1 MTPLSELPEAPTAE
15 GQDVTH
21 KSTIARFATLLG
33 AFRLKKYP
41 QNTKNNDGCLSTLFS
56 SSSSAS
62 CSVPSLSLTS
72 YHHHTEG
79 GSHSH
84 EETKQQ
90 VEEHAASNLA
100 RPIDAKPA
108 RGTDSTVKLQN
119 VTDPKNTI
127 GTTTTTTIHQLP
139 LKMLDNLAASF
150 LTLVDARLRAYIT
163 ILARHGVSLS
173 DYPALDAEEQRE
185 GVLAVERKLDTLL
198 EVGSGVAIENMVAFF
213 RITEQPEEEQ
223 KDGGVRMP
231 LVMETTFDVAIPEVA
246 GGGTQLVTVAAAATG
261 NIEAFFDADGKMLTR
276 VHVEVDTHE
285 LLAQLIDR
293 ASLVMSV
300 ALDIVVAVSALPP
313 HVPPAPLPKHE
324 QPLDHP
330 KPKPVEAQ
338 VSLAIVS
345 PEMSTNSSKRGC
357 EPPPLELEETST
369 TEDLS
374 PESCANIVD
383 FVIGEVNHIIFPP
396 LKRLKTA

>member
-1 MTPLSELPEAPTAE
+1 MAPLLEPPVAPTHE
-15 GQDVTH
+15 GQDATH

-56 SSSSAS
+56 SASSAS

-79 GSHSH
+79 GCHSH
-84 EETKQQ
+84 DEAKQQ

-119 VTDPKNTI
+119 VTTTDTKNTTS
-127 GTTTTTTIHQLP
+127 TTTTMIHQLP
-139 LKMLDNLAASF
+139 LKMLDNLASSF

-173 DYPALDAEEQRE
+173 DCPALDAEEQRE

-213 RITEQPEEEQ
+213 RIEPEAVEQTT
-223 KDGGVRMP
+223 KDGGVRLP

-246 GGGTQLVTVAAAATG
+246 GGGTQLVTVAAAAKG
-261 NIEAFFDADGKMLTR
+261 NIE
-276 VHVEVDTHE
+276 
-285 LLAQLIDR
+285 
-293 ASLVMSV
+293 
-300 ALDIVVAVSALPP
+300 
-313 HVPPAPLPKHE
+313 
-324 QPLDHP
+324 
-330 KPKPVEAQ
+330 
-338 VSLAIVS
+338 
-345 PEMSTNSSKRGC
+345 
-357 EPPPLELEETST
+357 
-369 TEDLS
+369 
-374 PESCANIVD
+374 
-383 FVIGEVNHIIFPP
+383 GE
-396 LKRLKTA
+396 